1 MPHCAATAIGPSS
14 VTSEIG
20 SKELATSAT
29 RTEWAAR

>member
-1 MPHCAATAIGPSS
+1 MPHFATAAIGPSS

-20 SKELATSAT
+20 SKQLATSAT